1 MSVAKVSE
9 ISATSTKSFED
20 AVNSGL
26 ERANETLDQIEGAWI
41 KDMKV
46 RVKNGKVTEYRVNM
60 KLTFVLR

>member
-20 AVNSGL
+20 AINSGL
-26 ERANETLDQIEGAWI
+26 ERANETLDQVEGAWI

-46 RVKNGKVTEYRVNM
+46 RVKNGKVEEYRVNM

>member
-20 AVNSGL
+20 AINSGL
-26 ERANETLDQIEGAWI
+26 KRANETLDQIEGAWV
-41 KDMKV
+41 KEMKV
-46 RVKNGKVTEYRVNM
+46 RVKNGKVTEYCVNM